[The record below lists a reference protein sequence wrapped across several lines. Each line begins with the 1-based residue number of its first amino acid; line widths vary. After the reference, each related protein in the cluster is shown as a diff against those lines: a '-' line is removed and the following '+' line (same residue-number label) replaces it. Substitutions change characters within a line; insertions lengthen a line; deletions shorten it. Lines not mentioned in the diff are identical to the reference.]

1 MRDCDNLGHLRRI
14 LLRGNIGSGPRRT
27 YYRMEAATYG
37 RKKVR
42 MAVKW
47 DTYRCR
53 LEGLGDPSKRV
64 GSR

>member
-1 MRDCDNLGHLRRI
+1 
-14 LLRGNIGSGPRRT
+14 
-27 YYRMEAATYG
+27 MEAATYR